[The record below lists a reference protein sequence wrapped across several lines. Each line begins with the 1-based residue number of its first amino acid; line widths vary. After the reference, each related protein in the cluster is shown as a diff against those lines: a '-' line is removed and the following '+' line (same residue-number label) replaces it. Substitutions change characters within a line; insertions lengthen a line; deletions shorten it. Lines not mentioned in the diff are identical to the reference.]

1 MGLPIGQTIWC
12 FLPKNIGIRAKAHPF
27 SLANRLTSVSNSQ
40 AAAQMRRSLLE
51 FRRLGQVADKR
62 PEPKTHSV
70 SELSFQDRSQTAS
83 ETPSRPMSRSFSE
96 RRMLRPFKSPSSVHE
111 RSHRAVPQRNSDP
124 GSTVETVPKNARP
137 EHITNPKSRTRPI
150 LDEIVRHKERR
161 LWRFGLFP
169 ALICSDLLNLISRRR
184 ISTQA
189 PRLKPPPYHQELKAT
204 STSSSYPRAV
214 SQENSDL
221 DFTVKTYLEDRK
233 LRRAQDSPITNVK
246 NSGRNG
252 PPPGSVSNA
261 FPYGHSQRSANSIP
275 ANVDVP
281 AHSPN

>member
-1 MGLPIGQTIWC
+1 
-12 FLPKNIGIRAKAHPF
+12 
-27 SLANRLTSVSNSQ
+27 
-40 AAAQMRRSLLE
+40 
-51 FRRLGQVADKR
+51 
-62 PEPKTHSV
+62 
-70 SELSFQDRSQTAS
+70 
-83 ETPSRPMSRSFSE
+83 MSRSFSE

-189 PRLKPPPYHQELKAT
+189 PRLKPPPYHQELKVSKKWCDRLITTPRNNSADL
-204 STSSSYPRAV
+204 SMNSNIYLFELPRAV

-246 NSGRNG
+246 NSGRKG

-281 AHSPN
+281 AHSPY